1 MNMAIPLALIFEDD
15 PKQKIVFERALQL
28 AGFATEVVMDGLQAK
43 SRISGTPPALLLLD
57 VHLPYI
63 SGLEIMEL
71 IRADPRW
78 AETPV
83 IVATADIFHARE
95 LEGQVQVLVKPVGV
109 DQLRQIASRLRPD
122 DEANEDIS

>member
-1 MNMAIPLALIFEDD
+1 MAIPLALIFEDD
-15 PKQKIVFERALQL
+15 PKQRMVFERALQL

-43 SRISGTPPALLLLD
+43 SRLSGTPPALLLLD

-63 SGLEIMEL
+63 SGLEIIKL
-71 IRADPRW
+71 IRADSRW

-83 IVATADIFHARE
+83 IVATADILHAKE

-109 DQLRQIASRLRPD
+109 DHLRQIASRLRPS
-122 DEANEDIS
+122 E

>member
-1 MNMAIPLALIFEDD
+1 MTIPLALIFEDD

-28 AGFATEVVMDGLQAK
+28 AGFATEAVMDGLQAR
-43 SRISGTPPALLLLD
+43 SRISGTPPALILLD
-57 VHLPYI
+57 IHLPYI

-71 IRADPRW
+71 IRADSRW
-78 AETPV
+78 AEIPV

-109 DQLRQIASRLRPD
+109 DQLRQIASRLRPAD
-122 DEANEDIS
+122 SAKENTES

>member
-1 MNMAIPLALIFEDD
+1 MTNPLALIFEDD

-28 AGFATEVVMDGLQAK
+28 AGFATEVVLDGLQAK

-57 VHLPYI
+57 IHLPYI

-71 IRADPRW
+71 IRADSRW

-95 LEGQVQVLVKPVGV
+95 LEGHVQVLVKPVGV
-109 DQLRQIASRLRPD
+109 DQLREIASRLRPGD
-122 DEANEDIS
+122 SAMENIASK